1 MKSKLLRVC
10 ESCAYFVGYSFMFC
24 LCGLILWAIGFAFY
38 MLFWD
43 LVG

>member
-1 MKSKLLRVC
+1 MRNKVLRIC
-10 ESCAYFVGYSFMFC
+10 ESCIYFVAYSFMFG

-38 MLFWD
+38 NLFLD